1 MPREFNTSQEE
12 QAVLDVIRD
21 LLKDNLK
28 IIQVDTGVDPG
39 VQLYHDVENKIIEFA
54 HRETLI
60 SHTENLTP
68 IFRLNILKETLNTVH
83 KAKNTITVILLNFL
97 LADTTNLEEV
107 QVLLTYLRRT
117 NKLNPQTRSWVMFH
131 PEYATLFADSLR
143 HIKSILTSERK
154 SKTIDK
160 VEARTILKDHVSKIL
175 DIYLHCPIKNR
186 KLREFN
192 TALNNASTN
201 SAISEAIHQFHCPEY
216 ENTLPPYHNPDD
228 SGGEEETKDPEQHR
242 QNALSHQIKN
252 NHEQIITM
260 LVNLRN
266 LSSEAKNHHAAY
278 CSEFDAL
285 YQVCD
290 AIIETNIITQPHIFP
305 KLIHTLP
312 KKIDPLSDL
321 IKFYQKSLQSI
332 TTKVD
337 AITSKPKSWEACE
350 TLGEQVRY
358 IMHAIEG
365 VIRSFLNVL
374 SLGYVNADSH
384 THYFFNTPYHE
395 KPHVKQFED
404 LLVELNDHIAKI
416 QQLLLPDNDNTPA
429 QSS

>member
-12 QAVLDVIRD
+12 QAVLDNIRD
-21 LLKDNLK
+21 LLQDNLES
-28 IIQVDTGVDPG
+28 IHADAG
-39 VQLYHDVENKIIEFA
+39 VQLYHDVKRKMIEFA
-54 HRETLI
+54 HRETRI
-60 SHTENLTP
+60 SHTKNLSP
-68 IFRLNILKETLNTVH
+68 ILRLSMLKETLDTVH
-83 KAKNTITVILLNFL
+83 KAKNTITVVLLNFL
-97 LADTTNLEEV
+97 LADTTNLEEIK
-107 QVLLTYLRRT
+107 VLLTYLRRT
-117 NKLNPQTRSWVMFH
+117 NKLNPETRSWVMFH

-143 HIKSILTSERK
+143 HIKSILTSELRL
-154 SKTIDK
+154 KTLDK
-160 VEARTILKDHVSKIL
+160 KQVQVILNDHVSKIL

-192 TALNNASTN
+192 TALNNASTKG
-201 SAISEAIHQFHCPEY
+201 AISEAIHQFHCPEY

-228 SGGEEETKDPEQHR
+228 LAGEEETKDPEQHR
-242 QNALSHQIKN
+242 QNALSHEIKD
-252 NHEQIITM
+252 HHIDIINM
-260 LVNLRN
+260 LDALKG
-266 LSSEAKNHHAAY
+266 LCDGAKNVHAAY

-290 AIIETNIITQPHIFP
+290 AMIETNAIIQP
-305 KLIHTLP
+305 HTLP
-312 KKIDPLSDL
+312 DL
-321 IKFYQKSLQSI
+321 ITLYQASLQSI

-337 AITSKPKSWEACE
+337 AISSKPKSWEACK

-395 KPHVKQFED
+395 KPHVKQFEV

-416 QQLLLPDNDNTPA
+416 QQLLLPDNGNTPA
-429 QSS
+429 RSS